1 MKRIFFLLLCLSLLV
16 LGGCSS
22 EPAVDVNTRAY
33 GFSLALD
40 LDQLPD
46 EILETT
52 LQDINESSA
61 DGTLTAVLSQTVGDA
76 MNLYAAGVI
85 TVPDGLP
92 EDAMAHLP
100 QQVTLSDESGPL
112 TSPNT
117 HVAVCPVEG
126 EENVLA
132 FLFYFGFDREVFRGQ
147 EITLDIQ
154 DCLGSDFSFTWA
166 PTNKGPIRFADPKD
180 EEGKMAGTLNLSA
193 YALNATLWGSP
204 FESNQELWSSITLLD
219 ENGAEIPLSKGSL
232 SGSNSTIHLSFQQ
245 PMDPS
250 AVKTVKIG
258 PYTAELP

>member
-1 MKRIFFLLLCLSLLV
+1 MKRILPLLLCLSLLV
-16 LGGCSS
+16 LGGCNTNS
-22 EPAVDVNTRAY
+22 EIDVNTRAY

-46 EILETT
+46 EILETS
-52 LQDINESSA
+52 LQNIDESSA
-61 DGTLTAVLSQTVGDA
+61 DGDLTAVLSQTAGDA

-100 QQVTLSDESGPL
+100 QQVSLSDANGPL
-112 TSPNT
+112 TWTNT
-117 HVAVCPVEG
+117 SVGVCPVEG

-154 DCLGSDFSFTWA
+154 NCLGSDFSFAWI
-166 PTNKGPIRFADPKD
+166 PTNEGPIRYADLED
-180 EEGKMAGTLNLSA
+180 EAGNMAGTFNLSA

-204 FESNQELWSSITLLD
+204 FETNQELWCSIALLD
-219 ENGAEIPLSKGSL
+219 ENGETIPVSKVSLTGSQ
-232 SGSNSTIHLSFQQ
+232 STVHVSFSA
-245 PMDPS
+245 PMDP
-250 AVKTVKIG
+250 ATVKTVQIG
-258 PYTAELP
+258 PYTAELS